1 MDVLQRMINTQT
13 LMFIYMICGVVLR
26 RIGIINA
33 QSRGSFVKLLTNLLL
48 PCMIL
53 DSFNKPLDMDE
64 LKGAALVMCVSGAM
78 CFLGY
83 VVGKL
88 IWRGKAADRQG
99 TLLFGTMFSNAG
111 NAARR

>member
-64 LKGAALVMCVSGAM
+64 L
-78 CFLGY
+78 
-83 VVGKL
+83 
-88 IWRGKAADRQG
+88 
-99 TLLFGTMFSNAG
+99 
-111 NAARR
+111 